1 MLNTNLE
8 KDQLE
13 AQKLKH
19 KIREDQ
25 NSVEQARKVRGKVAT
40 QIIEANFSL
49 NEIELKASASQTK
62 LNSLLKRID
71 KVEPSFSTLRR
82 LQKLAK
88 EQNSSCFKGLF
99 IDYIDCP
106 QQFYEALD
114 IAAKKK
120 LFSVVVEEMKDAEE
134 LLQLNKQIKGGVIN
148 IYPLEIIDKLQQK
161 AQVEQFPEGS
171 KSLLSKISLKQG
183 ADPRLNK
190 LLQNVVGN
198 VALVRDYATA
208 LKIA

>member
-1 MLNTNLE
+1 M
-8 KDQLE
+8 K
-13 AQKLKH
+13 
-19 KIREDQ
+19 
-25 NSVEQARKVRGKVAT
+25 G
-40 QIIEANFSL
+40 
-49 NEIELKASASQTK
+49 
-62 LNSLLKRID
+62 ID

-88 EQNSSCFKGLF
+88 DQNSSCFKGLF

-161 AQVEQFPEGS
+161 A
-171 KSLLSKISLKQG
+171 
-183 ADPRLNK
+183 
-190 LLQNVVGN
+190 
-198 VALVRDYATA
+198 
-208 LKIA
+208 